1 MARPDNC
8 SKLFAAIN
16 SKTSEICKLKSCPPM
31 PSANES
37 LDKQIASDFSLT
49 DKPKKSLFQ
58 ISPTDHLQYSQQ
70 LE

>member
-1 MARPDNC
+1 
-8 SKLFAAIN
+8 
-16 SKTSEICKLKSCPPM
+16 M

-58 ISPTDHLQYSQQ
+58 MSPTDHLQY
-70 LE
+70 